1 MYCIVDV
8 VRFNLK
14 SLQLVI
20 APKLMIIAIIYMFLE
35 QRNLLSDRE
44 NIWLTILAR
53 VYLDF
58 IIKIKNFE
66 NIQKKKKYIYIYI
79 YIIHIYS
86 V

>member
-1 MYCIVDV
+1 
-8 VRFNLK
+8 
-14 SLQLVI
+14 
-20 APKLMIIAIIYMFLE
+20 MFLE

-66 NIQKKKKYIYIYI
+66 NIQKKNIYIYI

>member
-44 NIWLTILAR
+44 NI
-53 VYLDF
+53 
-58 IIKIKNFE
+58 
-66 NIQKKKKYIYIYI
+66 
-79 YIIHIYS
+79 
-86 V
+86 

>member
-1 MYCIVDV
+1 
-8 VRFNLK
+8 
-14 SLQLVI
+14 
-20 APKLMIIAIIYMFLE
+20 MFLE

-66 NIQKKKKYIYIYI
+66 NIQKKKKNIYIYI

>member
-66 NIQKKKKYIYIYI
+66 NIQKKKNIYIYI